1 MTINMTIDK
10 TIDRTI
16 DKTIDMTIDR
26 KIDIETHNI
35 IITDIDLFKF
45 YNFMNFKLFFVY

>member
-1 MTINMTIDK
+1 MTIDK
-10 TIDRTI
+10 TIDMTI
-16 DKTIDMTIDR
+16 DRKIDRKIDMTIDR